1 MISHLVFCVL
11 IIDEYCFLCLS
22 LCGSD
27 FVGGNNVPGSA
38 RQPNF
43 AIAELSKLVVLYWF
57 NVKKSIS
64 IRGFLGKGLR
74 DGIVILS
81 KSPRV
86 IKYTS
91 NLSLFLTTY
100 VFSKKKYL
108 VGFSTSATLLWSSN
122 PSLAYCFESCIW
134 LHVWIYLIS
143 FILLES
149 HITYGLYS
157 L

>member
-1 MISHLVFCVL
+1 MVSHLVFCVL

-27 FVGGNNVPGSA
+27 FAGGNNVPGSA
-38 RQPNF
+38 RQPNS

-57 NVKKSIS
+57 NVKKSVS

-86 IKYTS
+86 LKYTS
-91 NLSLFLTTY
+91 NLSPFLTTY
-100 VFSKKKYL
+100 VISKKICL
-108 VGFSTSATLLWSSN
+108 VGFSTSATLL
-122 PSLAYCFESCIW
+122 
-134 LHVWIYLIS
+134 
-143 FILLES
+143 
-149 HITYGLYS
+149 
-157 L
+157 